1 MMRFLPLVWSSLWRK
16 KARTIFTLL
25 SIVIAFLL
33 FGLLQG
39 VNAWLNAFSMGSNTN
54 RLYVVSRVSQVQPLP
69 SAYLHQIEAV
79 PGIRRGTYI
88 AGISGYYQE
97 KSNNLLAMAT
107 DVKAFFE
114 LYPDWRIAPEQLAA
128 MQRTRAGA
136 IVAAPLMR
144 TFGWKIGDRLPLRT
158 AVFKQDGSADWDF
171 EIVGTYAVPSAP
183 AEANRILVNY
193 AYYDEARRLERGT
206 AWAFVVAADD
216 ANHAAQICAAV
227 DALFVNSAYETV
239 TQDEKAYVQEQLR
252 QLGDVSLMANAIVA
266 AVLFT
271 LLFLTGNT
279 MMQSVRERTP
289 ELAILKTVGFSDRAV
304 TLLVLIESVLLCVSA
319 AALGLAAAAAVFP
332 VAAALGIGGA
342 VLPLKVVAIGL
353 GIAVVLALASGL
365 PPAWRAQRLVIVDA
379 LAGR

>member
-1 MMRFLPLVWSSLWRK
+1 VKFFPLVWSSLWRK

-25 SIVIAFLL
+25 SIMIAFLL

-39 VNAWLNAFSMGSNTN
+39 VNAWLNAFGTGSNAN

-79 PGIRRGTYI
+79 PGIRQSTYI
-88 AGISGYYQE
+88 AGISGFYQE
-97 KSNNLLAMAT
+97 KSNNLLALAT
-107 DVKAFFE
+107 DVRKFFD
-114 LYPDWRIAPEQLAA
+114 LYPDWKIAPEQLAA
-128 MQRTRAGA
+128 MSRTRAGA

-144 TFGWKIGDRLPLRT
+144 AFGWKIGDRLPLRT
-158 AVFKQDGSADWDF
+158 SVMKQDGSADWDF
-171 EIVGTYAVPSAP
+171 EIVGTYDVPTSP

-193 AYYDEARRLERGT
+193 AYFDEARRLERGT
-206 AWAFVVAADD
+206 AWAFVVAVDD
-216 ANHAAQICAAV
+216 PTRSAQICTAV

-239 TQDEKAYVQEQLR
+239 TQDEKAYVQGQLR
-252 QLGDVSLMANAIVA
+252 ELGDVSLMANAIVA

-289 ELAILKTVGFSDRAV
+289 ELAILKTVGFSDRSV
-304 TLLVLIESVLLCVSA
+304 TVLVLIESVLMCVLSA
-319 AALGLAAAAAVFP
+319 SLGLAAAAAVFP
-332 VAAALGIGGA
+332 VTAALGIAGA
-342 VLPLKVVAIGL
+342 ALPIRVVGL
-353 GIAVVLALASGL
+353 GLVIAVGLALASGL

-379 LAGR
+379 LAGH

>member
-1 MMRFLPLVWSSLWRK
+1 MKFFPLIWTSLWRK
-16 KARTIFTLL
+16 KARTLFTLL
-25 SIVIAFLL
+25 SIMIAFLL

-39 VNAWLNAFSMGSNTN
+39 INAWLNAFGTESNAN

-79 PGIRRGTYI
+79 PGIRQATYI
-88 AGISGYYQE
+88 AGISGFYQE
-97 KSNNLLAMAT
+97 KSNNLLALAT
-107 DVKAFFE
+107 DVQKLFN
-114 LYPDWRIAPEQLAA
+114 LYPDWKIAPEQLAA
-128 MQRTRAGA
+128 MSRTRAGA

-144 TFGWKIGDRLPLRT
+144 AFGWKIGDRLPLRT
-158 AVFKQDGSADWDF
+158 SVMKQDGSADWSF
-171 EIVGTYAVPSAP
+171 EIVGTYDVAASP

-193 AYYDEARRLERGT
+193 AYFDEARRLERGT
-206 AWAFVVAADD
+206 AWAFVVAVDD
-216 ANHAAQICAAV
+216 PARSAQICAAV

-239 TQDEKAYVQEQLR
+239 TQDEKAFVQGQLR

-304 TLLVLIESVLLCVSA
+304 TVLVLIESVLLCVSA
-319 AALGLAAAAAVFP
+319 ASLGLAAAGAVFP
-332 VAAALGIGGA
+332 VTAALGIAGA
-342 VLPLKVVAIGL
+342 ALPLKVVAAGL
-353 GIAVVLALASGL
+353 AIAVGLALASGL
-365 PPAWRAQRLVIVDA
+365 PPAWRAQRLVIVEA

>member
-1 MMRFLPLVWSSLWRK
+1 MKFFPLVWSSLWRK
-16 KARTIFTLL
+16 KARTTFTLL

-39 VNAWLNAFSMGSNTN
+39 VNAWLNAFSMGSSTN

-79 PGIRRGTYI
+79 PGIRRATYI

-97 KSNNLLAMAT
+97 KSNNLLALAT
-107 DVKAFFE
+107 DVKAFFD
-114 LYPDWRIAPEQLAA
+114 LYPDWRIAPEQLVAIE
-128 MQRTRAGA
+128 RTRAGA

-144 TFGWKIGDRLPLRT
+144 AFGWKIGDRLPLRT
-158 AVFKQDGSADWDF
+158 SVFKTDGSADWDF
-171 EIVGTYAVPSAP
+171 EIVGTYDVPSAP

-193 AYYDEARRLERGT
+193 AYFDEARRMERGT

-216 ANHAAQICAAV
+216 ASRSAQICAAV
-227 DALFVNSAYETV
+227 DALFLNSANETV

-289 ELAILKTVGFSDRAV
+289 ELAILKTVGFSDRSV
-304 TLLVLIESVLLCVSA
+304 TALVLIESLLLCVLA
-319 AALGLAAAAAVFP
+319 ASLGLAAAAAVFP
-332 VAAALGIGGA
+332 VAAAMGIGGA

-353 GIAVVLALASGL
+353 GIAVMLALVSGL

>member
-1 MMRFLPLVWSSLWRK
+1 MKFLPLIWTSLWRK
-16 KARTIFTLL
+16 KARTVFTLL
-25 SIVIAFLL
+25 SIMIAFLL

-39 VNAWLNAFSMGSNTN
+39 INAWLNAFGTGSNAN

-79 PGIRRGTYI
+79 PGIRQATYI
-88 AGISGYYQE
+88 AGISGFYQE
-97 KSNNLLAMAT
+97 KSNNLLALAT
-107 DVKAFFE
+107 DVQKFFN
-114 LYPDWRIAPEQLAA
+114 LYPDWKIAPEQLAT
-128 MQRTRAGA
+128 MSRTRAGA

-144 TFGWKIGDRLPLRT
+144 AFGWKIGDRLPLRT
-158 AVFKQDGSADWDF
+158 SVMKQDGSADWHF
-171 EIVGTYAVPSAP
+171 EIVGTYDVPTSP

-206 AWAFVVAADD
+206 AWAFVVAVDD
-216 ANHAAQICAAV
+216 LARSAQICAAV

-239 TQDEKAYVQEQLR
+239 TQDEKAFVQGQLR

-289 ELAILKTVGFSDRAV
+289 ELAILKTVGFSDRSV
-304 TLLVLIESVLLCVSA
+304 TVLVLIESVLLCVLA
-319 AALGLAAAAAVFP
+319 ASLGLAAAAAVFP
-332 VAAALGIGGA
+332 ITAALGIAGA
-342 VLPLKVVAIGL
+342 TLPLKVVALGL
-353 GIAVVLALASGL
+353 AIAVGLALASGL
-365 PPAWRAQRLVIVDA
+365 PPAWRAQRLVIVEA

>member
-1 MMRFLPLVWSSLWRK
+1 MKFFPLVWSSLWRK

-39 VNAWLNAFSMGSNTN
+39 INSWMSAFGTGSNAN
-54 RLYVVSRVSQVQPLP
+54 RLYVVSSVSQVQPLP
-69 SAYLHQIEAV
+69 SAYLHQIETV
-79 PGIRRGTYI
+79 PGIRQSTYI
-88 AGISGYYQE
+88 AGFTGFYQE
-97 KSNNLLAMAT
+97 KSNTLVAFAT
-107 DVKAFFE
+107 DVKAFFD
-114 LYPDWRIAPEQLAA
+114 LYPDWQIAPEQLAA
-128 MQRTRAGA
+128 MGRTRAGA

-144 TFGWKIGDRLPLRT
+144 AFGWKIGDRIPLRT
-158 AVFKQDGSADWDF
+158 SVVKQDGSGDWDF
-171 EIVGTYAVPSAP
+171 EIVGIYDVPSTP

-193 AYYDEARRLERGT
+193 AYFDEARLLERGT
-206 AWAFVVAADD
+206 AWAFVVAVDD
-216 ANHAAQICAAV
+216 PSRSAQICAAV

-239 TQDEKAYVQEQLR
+239 TQDEKAYVQGQLR

-289 ELAILKTVGFSDRAV
+289 ELAILKTVGFSDRSV
-304 TLLVLIESVLLCVSA
+304 TVLVLIESALLCVLA
-319 AALGLAAAAAVFP
+319 ASLGLAAAAAVFP
-332 VAAALGIGGA
+332 ITAALGIGGTA
-342 VLPLKVVAIGL
+342 LPFKVAALGL
-353 GIAVVLALASGL
+353 AIAVALALVSGL
-365 PPAWRAQRLVIVDA
+365 PPAWRAQRLLIVDA

>member
-1 MMRFLPLVWSSLWRK
+1 MKFFPLVWSSLWRK

-39 VNAWLNAFSMGSNTN
+39 INVWMSAFGTGSNAN
-54 RLYVVSRVSQVQPLP
+54 RLYVVSRVSQIQPLP

-79 PGIRRGTYI
+79 PGIRQSTYI
-88 AGISGYYQE
+88 AGFTGFYQE
-97 KSNNLLAMAT
+97 KRNTLVAFAT
-107 DVKAFFE
+107 DVKTFFN
-114 LYPDWRIAPEQLAA
+114 LYPEWQVAPEQLAA
-128 MQRTRAGA
+128 MSRTRAGA

-144 TFGWKIGDRLPLRT
+144 AFGWKIGDRIPLRT
-158 AVFKQDGSADWDF
+158 SVMKRDGSADWDF
-171 EIVGTYAVPSAP
+171 EIVGIYDVPSAP

-193 AYYDEARRLERGT
+193 AYFDEARLLERGT
-206 AWAFVVAADD
+206 AWAFVVAVGDPSRS
-216 ANHAAQICAAV
+216 AQICTAV

-239 TQDEKAYVQEQLR
+239 TQDEKAYVQGQLR

-289 ELAILKTVGFSDRAV
+289 ELAILKTVGFSDRSV
-304 TLLVLIESVLLCVSA
+304 TILVLIESVLLCVLA
-319 AALGLAAAAAVFP
+319 ASLGLAAAAAVFP
-332 VAAALGIGGA
+332 VTAALGIGGSA
-342 VLPLKVVAIGL
+342 LPLKVVAFGL
-353 GIAVVLALASGL
+353 AIAVALALVSGV
-365 PPAWRAQRLVIVDA
+365 PPAWRAQRLVIVEA

>member
-1 MMRFLPLVWSSLWRK
+1 MKFFPLVWSSLWRK

-39 VNAWLNAFSMGSNTN
+39 INSWMSAFGTGSNAN
-54 RLYVVSRVSQVQPLP
+54 RLYVVSSVSQVQPLP
-69 SAYLHQIEAV
+69 SAYLHQIETV
-79 PGIRRGTYI
+79 PGIRQSTYI
-88 AGISGYYQE
+88 AGFTGFYQE
-97 KSNNLLAMAT
+97 KSNTLVAFAT
-107 DVKAFFE
+107 DVKAFFD
-114 LYPDWRIAPEQLAA
+114 LYPDWQIAPEQLAA
-128 MQRTRAGA
+128 MSRTRAGA

-144 TFGWKIGDRLPLRT
+144 AFGWKIGDRIPLRT
-158 AVFKQDGSADWDF
+158 SVVKQDGSGDWDF
-171 EIVGTYAVPSAP
+171 EIVGIYDVPSTP

-193 AYYDEARRLERGT
+193 AYFDEARLLERGT
-206 AWAFVVAADD
+206 AWAFVVAVDD
-216 ANHAAQICAAV
+216 PSRSAQICAAV

-239 TQDEKAYVQEQLR
+239 TQDEKAYVQGQLR

-289 ELAILKTVGFSDRAV
+289 ELAILKTVGFSDRSV
-304 TLLVLIESVLLCVSA
+304 TVLVLIESALMCVLA
-319 AALGLAAAAAVFP
+319 ASLGLAAAAAVFP
-332 VAAALGIGGA
+332 ITAALGIGGTA
-342 VLPLKVVAIGL
+342 LPFKVAALGL
-353 GIAVVLALASGL
+353 AIAVALALVSGL
-365 PPAWRAQRLVIVDA
+365 PPAWRAQRLLIVDA

>member
-1 MMRFLPLVWSSLWRK
+1 MKFLPLIWTSLWRK
-16 KARTIFTLL
+16 KARTVFTLL
-25 SIVIAFLL
+25 SIMIAFLL

-39 VNAWLNAFSMGSNTN
+39 INAWLNAFGTGSNAN

-79 PGIRRGTYI
+79 PGIRQATYI
-88 AGISGYYQE
+88 AGISGFYQE
-97 KSNNLLAMAT
+97 KSNNLLALAT
-107 DVKAFFE
+107 DVQKFFN
-114 LYPDWRIAPEQLAA
+114 LYPDWKIAPEQLAT
-128 MQRTRAGA
+128 MSRTRAGA

-144 TFGWKIGDRLPLRT
+144 AFGWKIGDRLPLRT
-158 AVFKQDGSADWDF
+158 SVMKQDGSADWHF
-171 EIVGTYAVPSAP
+171 EIVGTYDVPTSP

-206 AWAFVVAADD
+206 AWAFVVAVDD
-216 ANHAAQICAAV
+216 LARSAQICAAV

-239 TQDEKAYVQEQLR
+239 TQDEKAFVQGQLR

-289 ELAILKTVGFSDRAV
+289 ELAILKTVGFSDRSV
-304 TLLVLIESVLLCVSA
+304 TVLVLIESVLLCVLA
-319 AALGLAAAAAVFP
+319 ASLGLAAAAAVFP
-332 VAAALGIGGA
+332 ITAALGIAGA
-342 VLPLKVVAIGL
+342 ALPLKVVALGL
-353 GIAVVLALASGL
+353 AIAVGLALASGL
-365 PPAWRAQRLVIVDA
+365 PPAWRAQRLVIVEA

>member
-1 MMRFLPLVWSSLWRK
+1 MKFFPLVWTSLWRK

-39 VNAWLNAFSMGSNTN
+39 VNAWLNAFGTGSNAN

-69 SAYLHQIEAV
+69 GAYLHQIEGV
-79 PGIRRGTYI
+79 PGIRKATYI
-88 AGISGYYQE
+88 AGISGFYQE
-97 KSNNLLAMAT
+97 KSNNLLALAT
-107 DVKAFFE
+107 DAKTFFA
-114 LYPDWRIAPEQLAA
+114 LYPEWQVAPGQLAT
-128 MQRTRAGA
+128 MSRTRAGA

-144 TFGWKIGDRLPLRT
+144 AFGWKVGDRLPLRT
-158 AVFKQDGSADWDF
+158 SVMKQDGSSDWDF
-171 EIVGTYAVPSAP
+171 EIVGTYDVPTSP

-193 AYYDEARRLERGT
+193 AYFDEARRLERGT
-206 AWAFVVAADD
+206 AWAFVVAVDD
-216 ANHAAQICAAV
+216 PARSAQICAAV

-239 TQDEKAYVQEQLR
+239 TQDEKAYVQGQLR
-252 QLGDVSLMANAIVA
+252 ELGDVSLMANAIVA

-289 ELAILKTVGFSDRAV
+289 ELAILKTVGFSDRSV
-304 TLLVLIESVLLCVSA
+304 TVLVLIEAILLCVLA
-319 AALGLAAAAAVFP
+319 ASLGLAAAAAVFP
-332 VAAALGIGGA
+332 VTAALGIAGA
-342 VLPLKVVAIGL
+342 SLPLKVVAAGL
-353 GIAVVLALASGL
+353 AMAVVLALASGL

>member
-1 MMRFLPLVWSSLWRK
+1 VKFFPLVWSSLWRK

-25 SIVIAFLL
+25 SIMIAFLL

-39 VNAWLNAFSMGSNTN
+39 VNAWLNAFGTGSNAN

-79 PGIRRGTYI
+79 PGIRQSTYI
-88 AGISGYYQE
+88 AGISGFYQE
-97 KSNNLLAMAT
+97 KSNNLLALAT
-107 DVKAFFE
+107 DVQKFFD
-114 LYPDWRIAPEQLAA
+114 LYPDWKIAPEQLAA
-128 MQRTRAGA
+128 MSRTRAGA

-144 TFGWKIGDRLPLRT
+144 AFGWKIGDRLPFRT
-158 AVFKQDGSADWDF
+158 SVMKQDGSADWDF
-171 EIVGTYAVPSAP
+171 EIVGTYDVPTSP

-193 AYYDEARRLERGT
+193 AYFDEARRLERGT
-206 AWAFVVAADD
+206 AWAFVVAVDD
-216 ANHAAQICAAV
+216 PTRSAQICAAV

-239 TQDEKAYVQEQLR
+239 TQDEKAYVQGQLR
-252 QLGDVSLMANAIVA
+252 ELGDVSLMANAIVA

-289 ELAILKTVGFSDRAV
+289 ELAILKTVGFSDRSV
-304 TLLVLIESVLLCVSA
+304 TVLVLTESVLLCVLA
-319 AALGLAAAAAVFP
+319 ASLGLAAAAAVFP
-332 VAAALGIGGA
+332 VAAALGIAGA
-342 VLPLKVVAIGL
+342 ALPIRVVALGL
-353 GIAVVLALASGL
+353 VIAAGLALASGL

-379 LAGR
+379 LAGH

>member
-1 MMRFLPLVWSSLWRK
+1 MKFFPLVWSSLWRK
-16 KARTIFTLL
+16 KARTTFTLL

-39 VNAWLNAFSMGSNTN
+39 VNAWLNAFSMGSSTN

-79 PGIRRGTYI
+79 PGIRRATYI

-97 KSNNLLAMAT
+97 KSNNLLALAT
-107 DVKAFFE
+107 DVKAFFD
-114 LYPDWRIAPEQLAA
+114 LYPDWRIAPEQLVAIE
-128 MQRTRAGA
+128 RTRAGA

-144 TFGWKIGDRLPLRT
+144 AFGWKIGDRLPLRT
-158 AVFKQDGSADWDF
+158 SVFKTDGSADWDF
-171 EIVGTYAVPSAP
+171 EIVGTYDVPSAP

-193 AYYDEARRLERGT
+193 AYFDEARRMERGT

-216 ANHAAQICAAV
+216 ASRSAQICAAV
-227 DALFVNSAYETV
+227 DALFLNSANETV

-289 ELAILKTVGFSDRAV
+289 ELAILKTVGFSDRSV
-304 TLLVLIESVLLCVSA
+304 TVLVLIESLLLCVLA
-319 AALGLAAAAAVFP
+319 ASLGLAAAAAVFP
-332 VAAALGIGGA
+332 VAAAMGIGGA

-353 GIAVVLALASGL
+353 GIAVMLALVSGL

>member
-1 MMRFLPLVWSSLWRK
+1 MKFFPLIWSSLWRK

-25 SIVIAFLL
+25 SIMIAFLL

-39 VNAWLNAFSMGSNTN
+39 INAWLNAFGTGSNAN

-79 PGIRRGTYI
+79 SGIRQSTYI
-88 AGISGYYQE
+88 AGFTGFYQQ
-97 KSNNLLAMAT
+97 KSNTLVAFAT
-107 DVKAFFE
+107 DVKTLFD
-114 LYPDWRIAPEQLAA
+114 LYPEWQVAPEQLAA
-128 MQRTRAGA
+128 MSRTRAGA

-144 TFGWKIGDRLPLRT
+144 AFGWKIGDRIPLRT
-158 AVFKQDGSADWDF
+158 SVVKRDGSADWDF
-171 EIVGTYAVPSAP
+171 DIVGIYDVPSTP

-193 AYYDEARRLERGT
+193 AYFDEARLLERGT
-206 AWAFVVAADD
+206 AWAFVVAVDD
-216 ANHAAQICAAV
+216 PTRSAQICAAV
-227 DALFVNSAYETV
+227 DALYVNSAYETV
-239 TQDEKAYVQEQLR
+239 TQDEKAYVQGQLR
-252 QLGDVSLMANAIVA
+252 QLGDVGLMANAIVA

-289 ELAILKTVGFSDRAV
+289 ELAILKTVGFSDRSV
-304 TLLVLIESVLLCVSA
+304 TTLVLIESVLLCVLA

-332 VAAALGIGGA
+332 VTAALGIAGSA
-342 VLPLKVVAIGL
+342 LPLKVVAAGL
-353 GIAVVLALASGL
+353 AMAVVLALASGL

>member
-1 MMRFLPLVWSSLWRK
+1 MKFFPLVWSSLWRK
-16 KARTIFTLL
+16 KTRTIFTLL

-39 VNAWLNAFSMGSNTN
+39 INAWMSAFGTGSNAN
-54 RLYVVSRVSQVQPLP
+54 RLYVVSRVGQIQPLP

-79 PGIRRGTYI
+79 PGIRQSTYI
-88 AGISGYYQE
+88 AGFTGFYQE
-97 KSNNLLAMAT
+97 KRNTLVAFAT
-107 DVKAFFE
+107 DVKTFFN
-114 LYPDWRIAPEQLAA
+114 LYPEWLVAPEQLAA
-128 MQRTRAGA
+128 MSSTRAGA

-144 TFGWKIGDRLPLRT
+144 AFGWKIGDRIPLRT
-158 AVFKQDGSADWDF
+158 SVMKRDGSADWNF
-171 EIVGTYAVPSAP
+171 EIVGIYDVPSAP

-193 AYYDEARRLERGT
+193 GYFDEARLLERGT
-206 AWAFVVAADD
+206 AWAFVIAVGD
-216 ANHAAQICAAV
+216 ASRSAQICAAV

-239 TQDEKAYVQEQLR
+239 TQDEKAYVQGQLR

-289 ELAILKTVGFSDRAV
+289 ELAILKTVGFSDRSV
-304 TLLVLIESVLLCVSA
+304 TILVLIESVLLCVLA
-319 AALGLAAAAAVFP
+319 ASVGLAAAAAVFP
-332 VAAALGIGGA
+332 VTAALGIGGSA
-342 VLPLKVVAIGL
+342 LPLKVVAFGL
-353 GIAVVLALASGL
+353 AIAVALALVSGV
-365 PPAWRAQRLVIVDA
+365 PPAWRAQRLVIVEA

>member
-1 MMRFLPLVWSSLWRK
+1 MKFLPLVWSSLWRK

-39 VNAWLNAFSMGSNTN
+39 INAWMSAFGTGSNAD
-54 RLYVVSRVSQVQPLP
+54 RLYVVSRVGQIQPLP
-69 SAYLHQIEAV
+69 SAYLGQILAV
-79 PGIRRGTYI
+79 PGIRQSTYI
-88 AGISGYYQE
+88 AGFTGYYQE
-97 KSNNLLAMAT
+97 KSNTLVAFAT
-107 DVKAFFE
+107 DVKTFFN

-128 MQRTRAGA
+128 MGRTRAGA

-144 TFGWKIGDRLPLRT
+144 AFGWKIGDRIPLRT
-158 AVFKQDGSADWDF
+158 SVVKRDGSADWNF
-171 EIVGTYAVPSAP
+171 EIVGIYDVPSTP

-193 AYYDEARRLERGT
+193 AYFDEARFQERGT
-206 AWAFVVAADD
+206 AWAFVVAVDD
-216 ANHAAQICAAV
+216 PTRSAQICAAV
-227 DALFVNSAYETV
+227 DALFANSAYETV
-239 TQDEKAYVQEQLR
+239 TQDEKAYVQGQLR

-289 ELAILKTVGFSDRAV
+289 ELAILKTVGFSDRSV
-304 TLLVLIESVLLCVSA
+304 TILVLIESVLLCVLA
-319 AALGLAAAAAVFP
+319 ASLGLAAAAAVFP
-332 VAAALGIGGA
+332 VTAALGIGGSG
-342 VLPLKVVAIGL
+342 LPLKVVAVGL
-353 GIAVVLALASGL
+353 AIALVLALASGL
-365 PPAWRAQRLVIVDA
+365 PPAWRAQRLVIVEA